1 MAPRKRPNTH
11 SDDLKWW
18 MDKLVRMDDRTFI
31 MPKWAPHIIDQL
43 LGAEGGCVEAR
54 SIKELGIKLGVPLK
68 YVPRAVASVARLG
81 IVTAELQPPDIVV
94 TIHRGRFS
102 RRKIAVERKRQR
114 LSEAD
119 REAIKAKDGY
129 RCACCGET
137 FKSTELVLDHL
148 IPFSLRGADE
158 PSNLVAMSRQHNMR
172 KWDRFIRDDVKFYR
186 GERIRQRI
194 GVRFVEG
201 AFWPVVNGK
210 LRYRQPAA

>member
-1 MAPRKRPNTH
+1 M
-11 SDDLKWW
+11 
-18 MDKLVRMDDRTFI
+18 
-31 MPKWAPHIIDQL
+31 
-43 LGAEGGCVEAR
+43 
-54 SIKELGIKLGVPLK
+54 
-68 YVPRAVASVARLG
+68 
-81 IVTAELQPPDIVV
+81 
-94 TIHRGRFS
+94 
-102 RRKIAVERKRQR
+102 
-114 LSEAD
+114 
-119 REAIKAKDGY
+119 
-129 RCACCGET
+129 
-137 FKSTELVLDHL
+137 LDHL